1 MEMLMPTRNVELT
14 EIQAQFVE
22 SLVTSG
28 RYQNA
33 SEVLRE
39 GLREGLRM
47 IREREQETAERL
59 QVLREAV
66 AVGVSDI
73 QEGRYAILDDETALR
88 LHMDAITT
96 KQGIDSP

>member
-1 MEMLMPTRNVELT
+1 MEMLMPTRNVVLT

-33 SEVLRE
+33 SEV
-39 GLREGLRM
+39 LREGLRM

-73 QEGRYAILDDETALR
+73 QEGRYATLDDETALR

>member
-1 MEMLMPTRNVELT
+1 MPTRNVVLT

-33 SEVLRE
+33 SEV
-39 GLREGLRM
+39 LREGLRM

-73 QEGRYAILDDETALR
+73 QEGRYATLDDETALR

>member
-1 MEMLMPTRNVELT
+1 MPTRNVVLT

-39 GLREGLRM
+39 GLRM

-66 AVGVSDI
+66 AVGVNDI
-73 QEGRYAILDDETALR
+73 QEGRYATLDDETALR

>member
-1 MEMLMPTRNVELT
+1 MPTRNVVLT

-33 SEVLRE
+33 SEV
-39 GLREGLRM
+39 LREGLRM

-73 QEGRYAILDDETALR
+73 QEGRYATLDDETALR

-96 KQGIDSP
+96 KQGTDSP

>member
-1 MEMLMPTRNVELT
+1 MEMLMPTRNVVLT

-39 GLREGLRM
+39 GLRM

-66 AVGVSDI
+66 AVGVNDI
-73 QEGRYAILDDETALR
+73 QEGRYATLDDETALR

>member
-1 MEMLMPTRNVELT
+1 MEMLMPTRNVVLT

-39 GLREGLRM
+39 GLRM
-47 IREREQETAERL
+47 IREREQENAERL

-73 QEGRYAILDDETALR
+73 QEGRYATLDDETALR
-88 LHMDAITT
+88 QHMDAITT